1 MKQIKMSLK
10 ETYASWDISG
20 ELNMFVETFDNK
32 NFDVI
37 LMYYPTFKFLT
48 IETLTP
54 ESDRDLCNKLQEIFN
69 RFEDQ
74 EIDLKNFR

>member
-37 LMYYPTFKFLT
+37 QNLYNIPK
-48 IETLTP
+48 
-54 ESDRDLCNKLQEIFN
+54 D
-69 RFEDQ
+69 
-74 EIDLKNFR
+74 